1 VKRPG
6 DAVRIARQGSE
17 KVVGERW
24 IGARRSELE
33 LQAEL
38 QGAGSAHRIELI
50 R

>member
-1 VKRPG
+1 MNELPQRL
-6 DAVRIARQGSE
+6 DALALGS
-17 KVVGERW
+17 ERW